1 LCQITTDHPL
11 TLLMKWLQ
19 YNEVDMAKTLTK
31 KPTLILRGPLISL
44 IFARD
49 NNMICAFCPELD
61 ITTEMST
68 EEEALIDVL
77 DAIRDYA
84 REYKSNFK
92 LYRKSPNRAHHW
104 PYIRAIL
111 KTKNNWEL
119 RKLLDIRYGDIHLQ

>member
-1 LCQITTDHPL
+1 
-11 TLLMKWLQ
+11 
-19 YNEVDMAKTLTK
+19 MAKTLTK